1 MTMARVARAKH
12 YDYIVCGSGP
22 GAAAWLRSTLRHSPQ
37 SRILLLERGP
47 YCKTDVLTEP
57 NPFRLLR
64 DSKRIVSSYRHNV
77 MQGRTLGGG
86 TAVNNYAWVT
96 PSYADLS
103 NALTVERHAYS
114 EDAVRAFEG
123 LCEDLLGPRQPP
135 HMLHQLL
142 TSSLREEVG
151 LVTNARIEVSDSN
164 RNKVFLGSPTLN
176 ARGERRSAFT
186 GVIEPLWRENFRRL
200 KIVTDTAVSRVLFED
215 CPHGGPARAAGVET
229 ADGDIYSA
237 PTVVIAAGALESPA
251 LLMRSGIGPAEHLRE
266 RGVPVLVDNPHV
278 GKHLKDKM
286 LLDDMVITDD
296 NSRDFDASLLIVN
309 RIFEDGCSVQLHR
322 YDKWTVGNSYLA
334 LTRLLRGA
342 WQDLFSSRGRSIVT
356 AARHASRYLSPQ
368 GYSAFCFQTYV
379 KMRGEASVSLSDD
392 EQRSASLDASAFF
405 EEVREREAELKTRV
419 AEIYEEIHA
428 MRDRRRIKYQATQP
442 AFTEPGR
449 PVSPHFRLVWHFA
462 GTCRVGDVV
471 DPQDFSVMGVRGLH
485 IADMSACRVT
495 SDGGSMAMAYLTGHL
510 AAAHMLRSAALR
522 ELDLQDLQ
530 RKTEDDVAPALVAEE
545 LPESKTVSK
554 RDAI

>member
-1 MTMARVARAKH
+1 MAMARARAAKC

-64 DSKRIVSSYRHNV
+64 DSKRIVSAYSHNV
-77 MQGRTLGGG
+77 MQGSTLGGG

-103 NALTVERHAYS
+103 NALGVERHAYS
-114 EDAVRAFEG
+114 EDAVSAFEDM
-123 LCEDLLGPRQPP
+123 CEDLLGPRQPP

-142 TSSLREEVG
+142 TSSLPEDVN
-151 LVTNARIEVSDSN
+151 LVTNAQIEVSDNN
-164 RNKVFLGSPTLN
+164 RNNVFLGSPTLN
-176 ARGERRSAFT
+176 ADGERRSAFT
-186 GVIEPLWRENFRRL
+186 GIIEPLWRENFRNL
-200 KIVTDTAVSRVLFED
+200 QIVTDTTVSRVLFED
-215 CPHGGPARAAGVET
+215 CPAGGPARAVGVET
-229 ADGDIYSA
+229 ADGDTYSA
-237 PTVVIAAGALESPA
+237 PTVVVAVGALESPA
-251 LLMRSGIGPAEHLRE
+251 VLMRSGIGPAEHLRQ

-278 GKHLKDKM
+278 GQHLKDKM
-286 LLDDMVITDD
+286 LLDDMIITD
-296 NSRDFDASLLIVN
+296 NNAQDFDASLLIVN

-356 AARHASRYLSPQ
+356 AARHASRYLSPE
-368 GYSAFCFQTYV
+368 GYSAFCFQTYI
-379 KMRGEASVSLSDD
+379 KMRGEASVTLSDD
-392 EQRSASLDASAFF
+392 EQRNASLDASALF
-405 EEVREREAELKTRV
+405 EEVSEREAELKSRV
-419 AEIYEEIHA
+419 GEIYEGIHS
-428 MRDRRRIKYQATQP
+428 MRDNQRIQYQATQP
-442 AFTEPGR
+442 AFTDPDS

-462 GTCRVGDVV
+462 GTCRVGDVI
-471 DPQDFSVMGVRGLH
+471 DSEDFSVKGVTGLH

-522 ELDLQDLQ
+522 DLEVQKLQ
-530 RKTEDDVAPALVAEE
+530 AAD
-545 LPESKTVSK
+545 STVQVTQYYSNGSGGAK
-554 RDAI
+554 HGS